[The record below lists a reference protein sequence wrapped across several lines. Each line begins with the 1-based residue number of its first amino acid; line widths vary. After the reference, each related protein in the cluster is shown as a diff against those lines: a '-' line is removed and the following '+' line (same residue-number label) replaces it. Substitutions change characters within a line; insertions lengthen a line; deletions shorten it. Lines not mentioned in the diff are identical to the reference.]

1 MTNNDDIFKIIE
13 DITHH
18 LKTLTKEQRID
29 WFKKNM
35 YIEPLSFTKEI
46 DGTIYVVRTFF
57 KEDAKENIAEKIQRS
72 NLPTHSIENEN
83 YSIFGFSQPAKEVG
97 GDFYDYYELDS
108 DNIAVVIGDASGK
121 GIPAALSQR
130 YPEDL

>member
-13 DITHH
+13 DITNH

-57 KEDAKENIAEKIQRS
+57 KEDAKENIAEKIQRIV
-72 NLPTHSIENEN
+72 LKKEENR
-83 YSIFGFSQPAKEVG
+83 FKFS
-97 GDFYDYYELDS
+97 L
-108 DNIAVVIGDASGK
+108 
-121 GIPAALSQR
+121 
-130 YPEDL
+130 